1 MRIIPPLPINQAR
14 LTAIDVPEPSAGE
27 TVYSVSTSYALGARV
42 ISTTTHRTYESL
54 VASNLGHPLT
64 DLTKWADVGPTNR
77 YAMFDDYRNTA
88 TVQADGI
95 SFTITPGQRVDTL
108 ALLNLTALSC
118 DIVIKAGSPAVEVY
132 NRHIP
137 LASRNVASWS
147 QYFFTSFTLS
157 TEIFQFDIPP
167 YSDNEIHITL
177 NGGGDVKIGAAILGM
192 GEYMGVTKLPVTD
205 GALNFSK
212 IDRNDFGDV
221 QLIPRRSVPTT
232 EVTVFVDKAAVPR
245 LRKLRDAI
253 NARPVLWVGEDDPN
267 DAYFNSLLRFGVYK
281 NFTIE
286 IDQPDFATTQL
297 SIEDL

>member
-1 MRIIPPLPINQAR
+1 MRIVPPLPITQAR
-14 LTAIDVPEPSAGE
+14 LTAINVPEPSTGE
-27 TVYSVSTSYALGARV
+27 TLYNPATTYALGARV
-42 ISTTTHRTYESL
+42 ISTATHRTYESL
-54 VASNLGHPLT
+54 IGGNVGNALT
-64 DLTKWADVGPTNR
+64 DLSKWADVGPTNR
-77 YAMFDDYRNTA
+77 YAMFDDYRSTA
-88 TVQADGI
+88 TVQEDGF

-108 ALLNLTALSC
+108 ALLNISALSC
-118 DIVIKAGSPAVEVY
+118 DIVIKAGSPPVEVY

-167 YSDNEIHITL
+167 YSNNEIQITL
-177 NGGGDVKIGAAILGM
+177 NGGGDVRVGAVILGM

-212 IDRNDFGDV
+212 IERNDFGDV
-221 QLIPRRSVPTT
+221 LLIPRRSVPTT
-232 EVTVFVDKAAVPR
+232 EVTVFVDKASVPR

-267 DAYFNSLLRFGVYK
+267 DAYFDSVLRFGVYK
-281 NFTIE
+281 NFTID
-286 IDQPDFATTQL
+286 IDEQNYSTVHL